1 MSEINLNTTRPAVD
15 AGGKKLPPE
24 PTKKADLATQEVE
37 PALVAKAEAKAD
49 KANEDAQAQQTTNPE
64 AMQDV
69 VAKLNDHVQNIERKL
84 NFQMDEDSGRTIVQ
98 VFDKETD
105 ELIRQI
111 PNEEALEL
119 ARNLK
124 DNEPFGLFSAQV

>member
-1 MSEINLNTTRPAVD
+1 MSDINLSGTVKA
-15 AGGKKLPPE
+15 AESGISLPTAKPS
-24 PTKKADLATQEVE
+24 DLAKQGVE
-37 PALVAKAEAKAD
+37 PSSVKSGEAKLAE
-49 KANEDAQAQQTTNPE
+49 KSAEQEASQQKMSDPE

-84 NFQMDEDSGRTIVQ
+84 DFQMDEDSGRTVVK
-98 VFDKETD
+98 VFDKETE

-119 ARNLK
+119 ARNLS
-124 DNEPFGLFSAQV
+124 DQEPLGLFSAQV

>member
-1 MSEINLNTTRPAVD
+1 MSDINLSGTSNKVESGKALPA
-15 AGGKKLPPE
+15 AKPN
-24 PTKKADLATQEVE
+24 DLAKQGVE
-37 PALVAKAEAKAD
+37 PSSVKSVEAKLAEKSAEQSETQKMND
-49 KANEDAQAQQTTNPE
+49 PE

-84 NFQMDEDSGRTIVQ
+84 DFQMDEDSGRTVVK
-98 VFDKETD
+98 VFDKETE

-119 ARNLK
+119 ARNLS
-124 DNEPFGLFSAQV
+124 DQEPLGLFSAQV